1 MKEAKILIVTT
12 VPETLKTILALQPRF
27 LNRDFSVYLASSP
40 EGAVE
45 TLSAKEGVPFHI
57 VPMKRGIS
65 PLSDLLSIFNM
76 CRLLLKLKPTVVH
89 SYTPKAGLVSMIA
102 AFICRVPVRIHT
114 FTGLIFPT
122 QTGLKKI
129 LLVNID
135 RIICMLATRVVPE
148 GEGVK
153 RDLLSFGVTRKSMSV
168 IGYGNIAGVDLDFF
182 QPGTEAV
189 SSKSELMKKSL
200 GIADEDFLFCYIGR
214 LNRDKG
220 LKELGQAFLVLP
232 DFVHLIVVGELD
244 SEAPVDSAT
253 LTLFAEHK
261 RIHTLGFKAD
271 IRDALEACDALVLPS
286 YREGFPNV
294 VLQAGAMSKPAVVTD
309 INGSNEIIEHGLNGW
324 IAKPQDVA
332 SLQVAMTRALN
343 TPRKELSVMG
353 AFARSRI
360 MERYDQTVHWGRM
373 NAFYLQELN
382 ID

>member
-1 MKEAKILIVTT
+1 MKEAKMLIVTT
-12 VPETLKTILALQPRF
+12 VPETLKTILSLQPRF
-27 LNRDFSVYLASSP
+27 LNRNFSVHLASSA
-40 EGAVE
+40 EGAEE
-45 TLSAKEGVPFHI
+45 TLSAKEGVPFHV

-76 CRLLLKLKPTVVH
+76 CRLLFKLKPSVVH

-102 AFICRVPVRIHT
+102 AFICGVPVRIHT

-135 RIICMLATRVVPE
+135 RIICMLATRIVPE
-148 GEGVK
+148 GEGVR
-153 RDLLSFGVTRKSMSV
+153 RDLLSFGVTRKNMSV
-168 IGYGNIAGVDLDFF
+168 IGYGNIAGVDLGFF
-182 QPGTEAV
+182 QPGIEAI
-189 SSKSELMKKSL
+189 SSKAELLKKSL
-200 GIADEDFLFCYIGR
+200 GIADEDFVFCYIGR

-220 LKELGQAFLVLP
+220 LRELGQAFLELP

-244 SEAPVDSAT
+244 AEAPVDSAT
-253 LTLFAEHK
+253 LTLFKEHQ
-261 RIHTLGFKAD
+261 RIHALGFKPD

-309 INGSNEIIEHGLNGW
+309 INGSNEIIEPGLNGW
-324 IAKPQDVA
+324 VAKPRDVS
-332 SLQVAMTRALN
+332 SLQIAMSQAVN
-343 TPRKELSVMG
+343 TPKTELLKMG

-360 MERYDQTVHWGRM
+360 AERYDQAVHWGRM

>member
-45 TLSAKEGVPFHI
+45 TLSAKEGVPFYI

-244 SEAPVDSAT
+244 SEAPVDSPT